1 MVKIKDAW
9 SKNEKM
15 TKESTEISDNR
26 VLMQESE

>member
-9 SKNEKM
+9 SMERM